1 MGPPSDDPEIGPEE
15 NVGDRSPSEGLEDPP
30 SEVLEDGRKYRGRY
44 AQYAG
49 HLVVQNPVL
58 QGFPR
63 NSPSDD
69 P

>member
-1 MGPPSDDPEIGPEE
+1 MDTPSDDPEVGPVEDLR
-15 NVGDRSPSEGLEDPP
+15 GRSPSEGREDPP
-30 SEVLEDGRKYRGRY
+30 SEVLDDERKYRGRY
-44 AQYAG
+44 AQCAG
-49 HLVVQNPVL
+49 HLVVRNPVL